1 MNKTL
6 YFVRHAQ
13 SHPSN
18 SLPTEQWPLSM
29 NGMIQANQLIDVLKT
44 LEIEQVFS
52 SPYLRCLQTIGPFSQ
67 HAGLP
72 IDERDGL
79 HEVEIIK
86 ELRSDFSEIW
96 ERAWSD
102 FDFSLPECES
112 HGQAQRRF
120 LGAVKSVLHESRG
133 KTIAICAHGAVI
145 GLLLHAIEPGSG
157 RERADALTNP
167 DVLRVIVN
175 GETWTWDRTF
185 QLPGLSNIVSHH
197 AETPIDW
204 E

>member
-1 MNKTL
+1 MKKTI

-13 SHPSN
+13 SRPSH
-18 SLPTEQWPLSM
+18 SLPTAQWPLST
-29 NGMIQANQLIDVLKT
+29 NGMIQANQLVDVLPT
-44 LEIEQVFS
+44 LGIEQVFS

-67 HAGLP
+67 HAGLTV
-72 IDERDGL
+72 EQRDDL

-96 ERAWSD
+96 ARAWKD

-112 HGQAQRRF
+112 HGHAQRRF
-120 LGAVKSVLHESRG
+120 LNATKSVLLESRAS
-133 KTIAICAHGAVI
+133 TIAICAHGAVI

-157 RERADALTNP
+157 REQADALTNP
-167 DVLRVIVN
+167 DVLRIISDD
-175 GETWTWDRTF
+175 EIWTWDRTF
-185 QLPGLSNIVSHH
+185 RLPGLSNIVSHH

>member
-1 MNKTL
+1 MNKTI

-13 SHPSN
+13 SQPSK
-18 SLPTEQWPLSM
+18 SLPTAQWPLSM
-29 NGMIQANQLIDVLKT
+29 NGTIQASQLVDVLKT
-44 LEIEQVFS
+44 LDIEQVFS

-67 HAGLP
+67 HVKLAV
-72 IDERDGL
+72 EQRDGL

-96 ERAWSD
+96 KRAWND

-120 LGAVKSVLHESRG
+120 LNAVKSVLHESRG
-133 KTIAICAHGAVI
+133 ETIAICAHGAVI

-157 RERADALTNP
+157 REQADALTNP
-167 DVLRVIVN
+167 DVLRVIAN
-175 GETWTWDRTF
+175 GETWTWDRAF